1 MKARLRNEKG
11 VALAVAVFALVVI
24 GGLVGGAFFV
34 GMQEQK
40 VGFNTVKH
48 QQAFSAAQE
57 GAQLQVANWGPGAH
71 SQLSVGDSVAFNGTL
86 SGGAGWYRGTVMR
99 LNDLLYLVRTEGFSP
114 DSVSRH
120 HTGLMVRVRPLEIE
134 IDAALQTQGKL
145 KIGGSAY
152 INGNDVPPSG
162 WSCDPSEPAKPGI
175 SIPDADDITTS
186 GCGGLSCVD
195 GDPKIQEDPTINDST
210 MTTFGDYE
218 FDELATMAN
227 KLIYG
232 GNRKIQPSL
241 IGSSCDTSDPNN
253 WGDPEN
259 PSAPCANYFPIIYS
273 NGDLTVNGVQ
283 GQGVLL
289 VNGNLSVQGN
299 FRFYGPVVVR
309 GTLKT
314 TGTGG
319 HFNGGVI
326 AANVDLE
333 QNTVLGN
340 AVVNY
345 SSCAVAKALINTAP
359 GFLMSER
366 SWINLY

>member
-1 MKARLRNEKG
+1 MVRNEKG

-24 GGLVGGAFFV
+24 GGLVGGSFFL
-34 GMQEQK
+34 GTQEQR
-40 VGFNTVKH
+40 VGFNTLKH
-48 QQAFSAAQE
+48 QQAFTAAQE

-71 SQLSVGDSVAFNGTL
+71 SRLAIGDSVAFNGTL
-86 SGGAGWYRGTVMR
+86 SDGAGWYRGTVMR
-99 LNDLLYLVRTEGFSP
+99 LNDMSYLVRSEGFSA
-114 DSVSRH
+114 DSGSRH
-120 HTGLMVRVRPLEIE
+120 HTGLLVRVRPLEIQ

-152 INGNDVPPSG
+152 ISGSDAPPSG
-162 WSCDPSEPAKPGI
+162 WSCDATEPAKPGI
-175 SIPDADDITTS
+175 SIPDEDDISTV
-186 GCGGLSCVD
+186 GCGGYSCIH
-195 GDPKIQEDPTINDST
+195 GDPKIEEDPTINDSS
-210 MTTFGDYE
+210 MTTFGDYV
-218 FDELATMAN
+218 FDDLADKAN
-227 KLIYG
+227 KFIYG

-241 IGSSCDTSDPNN
+241 VGGACDTSDPNN

-259 PSAPCANYFPIIYS
+259 PSAPCANYFPIIFS
-273 NGDLTVNGVQ
+273 RGHLTVNGVQ

-289 VNGNLSVQGN
+289 VDGDLSVQGN
-299 FRFYGPVVVR
+299 FRFYGPVVVK

-314 TGTGG
+314 EGTGG

-359 GFLMSER
+359 GFLMGER